1 MARQQGLTEEL
12 IAEVARYEASSL
24 LTPRE
29 KAAIRYAEVLAG
41 DHRLA
46 SEELFDDLR
55 KHFTEAEIVDLGWRI
70 VTFVG
75 YGRFIYALG
84 LEIGHTCPLP
94 ENAKLT

>member
-1 MARQQGLTEEL
+1 VTEEL
-12 IAEVARYEASSL
+12 IAEIPRYQDSTL

-46 SEELFDDLR
+46 SEELFAELR
-55 KHFTEAEIVDLGWRI
+55 QYFTESEIVDLGWRI

-75 YGRFIYALG
+75 YGRFIHALG
-84 LEIGHTCPLP
+84 LEIGKTCPLSP
-94 ENAKLT
+94 PGEKR

>member
-12 IAEVARYEASSL
+12 IAEVSHYQTSTI

-29 KAAIRYAEVLAG
+29 KAAIRYAEVMAG

-55 KHFTEAEIVDLGWRI
+55 KHFTEADIIDLGWRI

-75 YGRFIYALG
+75 YGRIIHALG
-84 LEIGHTCPLP
+84 LEIGQTCPL
-94 ENAKLT
+94 K